1 MLYNNKVYPSLAM
14 DEIVSAFTQQS
25 HHALKPIHF
34 AFGQSSF
41 NPFDFVDIQLS
52 RTELGQTRGYGQMK
66 GLLSLRKAI
75 CTYYQETFGYDLS
88 PERII
93 ITDGASGGLVMAMAL
108 LLSTGGELIL
118 ADSCFPAY
126 RPLATMFNA
135 QCRFAPLNDSYT
147 LDIEALTRL
156 ISPKTQ
162 AILVNSPSNPHGSVL
177 NADELEAIT
186 QLGVPVVFD
195 EVYQTLP
202 LTDTPVA
209 SAIEFAE
216 GNQHFIVNSFSKSL
230 AVAGFRVG
238 YLIVPE
244 THKKVM
250 TNLKAVVNVCTN
262 RPNQLI
268 IRELFH
274 HWDVLLVEH
283 RKMLR
288 QNWQIFKE
296 TANQLGL
303 KMLLEPQAGI
313 FGMIDVS
320 HTGRD
325 SMQIAL
331 DLARKFALTTAPG
344 IDFQDHDT
352 GFLRLNFAGPTDEIA
367 IGLQRL
373 ASYLDQC

>member
-1 MLYNNKVYPSLAM
+1 MPYNHKIYPSLAM
-14 DEIVSAFTQQS
+14 DEIVGAFTQQP

-34 AFGQSSF
+34 GFGQSSF
-41 NPFDFVDIQLS
+41 NAFDFVDIQLS

-66 GLLSLRKAI
+66 GLKSLREAI
-75 CTYYQETFGYDLS
+75 CAFYQKTFDYDLS
-88 PERII
+88 PECII

-118 ADSCFPAY
+118 AESCFPAY
-126 RPLATMFNA
+126 PPLATMFNA
-135 QCRFAPLNDSYT
+135 QCKFAPLKDNYT
-147 LDIEALTRL
+147 FDVEALAKM
-156 ISPKTQ
+156 ISPNTQ

-177 NADELEAIT
+177 SAEEIEAIAS
-186 QLGVPVVFD
+186 LGVPVVFD

-202 LTDTPVA
+202 LTDISIA
-209 SAIEFAE
+209 SGI
-216 GNQHFIVNSFSKSL
+216 QYSDKHFIVNSFSKSL

-244 THKKVM
+244 SHTTVM
-250 TNLKAVVNVCTN
+250 TNLKAIVNVCTN
-262 RPNQLI
+262 RPNQLV
-268 IRELFH
+268 IRELFN
-274 HWDVLLVEH
+274 HWDKLLAEH

-288 QNWQIFKE
+288 QNWQIFRD

-331 DLARKFALTTAPG
+331 DLARQFALTTAPG
-344 IDFQDHDT
+344 VDFQKDNT
-352 GFLRLNFAGPTDEIA
+352 GFLRLNFAGPTEDIA
-367 IGLQRL
+367 AGLQRV
-373 ASYLDQC
+373 STYLEQY

>member
-1 MLYNNKVYPSLAM
+1 MQYNNKIYPSLAM
-14 DEIVSAFTQQS
+14 DEVVSAF
-25 HHALKPIHF
+25 HEHADQALQPIHF

-41 NPFDFVDIQLS
+41 NPFDFVNIQLT
-52 RTELGQTRGYGQMK
+52 RTALGQTRSYGAMK
-66 GLLSLRKAI
+66 GLMSLREAI
-75 CTYYQETFGYDLS
+75 CAYYQETFDYDLS

-93 ITDGASGGLVMAMAL
+93 ITDGASGGLVMAMAF

-135 QCRFAPLNDSYT
+135 QCKFAALNDNYT
-147 LDIEALTRL
+147 FDVEALAKL
-156 ISPKTQ
+156 ISPKSQ
-162 AILVNSPSNPHGSVL
+162 AILVNSPSNPHGAVL
-177 NADELEAIT
+177 NADELEAISR
-186 QLGVPVVFD
+186 LGVPVVFD

-202 LTDTPVA
+202 LADKPVP
-209 SAIEFAE
+209 SAIEFSD
-216 GNQHFIVNSFSKSL
+216 QHFIVNSFSKSL

-244 THKKVM
+244 THTKVM
-250 TNLKAVVNVCTN
+250 TNLKAIVNVCTN

-268 IRELFH
+268 IRELFN
-274 HWDVLLVEH
+274 HWDELLAEH

-288 QNWQIFKE
+288 QNWQIFKQ

-303 KMLLEPQAGI
+303 KMLLEPEAGI

-331 DLARKFALTTAPG
+331 DLARNFALTTAPG

-352 GFLRLNFAGPTDEIA
+352 GFLRLNFAGPTEEIA
-367 IGLQRL
+367 VGLQRL
-373 ASYLDQC
+373 ASYLEQ